1 MERANCLENAKLR
14 KAPPNPITSAQTMS
28 SWLTAPL
35 TSMPNA
41 GRTKFTSTWKVI
53 ERVTKISTLAISS
66 SPTPFSHFIEL
77 LLQAVWQIRNAW
89 KRPVRLSDRGTLY
102 NCGGRKSSRPPAAPV
117 NAGQIT
123 SFRSSS
129 RWGRSGL
136 ANPPC
141 SRIAYVTS
149 GAWRAG
155 GLTCSRVAH
164 SGLIRSG
171 HRRMECSVDARSEGQ
186 PSRPPLRKMRGMVCR
201 VPGAVQHATGDDARS
216 LRLPGHQSEEQRKD
230 HAVPGTPPLRR
241 SRSRSYRTWLG
252 RSKGYAEGFLG

>member
-1 MERANCLENAKLR
+1 MERANYLANAKLR
-14 KAPPNPITSAQTMS
+14 KAPPNPITSPQTMS

-102 NCGGRKSSRPPAAPV
+102 NCGGGKSSRSPAAPV
-117 NAGQIT
+117 NARQIT

-129 RWGRSGL
+129 RWGRRGGP

-141 SRIAYVTS
+141 SRTAYVTS

-164 SGLIRSG
+164 TGLIG
-171 HRRMECSVDARSEGQ
+171 PGKGGWCAGY
-186 PSRPPLRKMRGMVCR
+186 PLLFGLQR
-201 VPGAVQHATGDDARS
+201 VMTRAVGDQ
-216 LRLPGHQSEEQRKD
+216 PGH
-230 HAVPGTPPLRR
+230 P
-241 SRSRSYRTWLG
+241 
-252 RSKGYAEGFLG
+252 

>member
-28 SWLTAPL
+28 SWLTAPR

-66 SPTPFSHFIEL
+66 NPIPFSHFIEV

-102 NCGGRKSSRPPAAPV
+102 NCGGGKSSRSPAAPV
-117 NAGQIT
+117 NARQIT

-129 RWGRSGL
+129 RWGRRGGP

-141 SRIAYVTS
+141 AQNVKRWKGARVGPVLPERGASEGARRGGRETVLLARTAPRRRGGRPDRRGS
-149 GAWRAG
+149 GRAG
-155 GLTCSRVAH
+155 
-164 SGLIRSG
+164 
-171 HRRMECSVDARSEGQ
+171 
-186 PSRPPLRKMRGMVCR
+186 
-201 VPGAVQHATGDDARS
+201 
-216 LRLPGHQSEEQRKD
+216 
-230 HAVPGTPPLRR
+230 
-241 SRSRSYRTWLG
+241 
-252 RSKGYAEGFLG
+252 

>member
-53 ERVTKISTLAISS
+53 ERVTKISTLAINS

-77 LLQAVWQIRNAW
+77 LLQPVWQIRNAW

-102 NCGGRKSSRPPAAPV
+102 NCGGGKSSRSPAAPV

-129 RWGRSGL
+129 RWRSAGMRFSASAPPAAPLPRQSGVESFWYSRRRGL
-136 ANPPC
+136 RPRC
-141 SRIAYVTS
+141 GGQYQLSFS
-149 GAWRAG
+149 G
-155 GLTCSRVAH
+155 
-164 SGLIRSG
+164 
-171 HRRMECSVDARSEGQ
+171 
-186 PSRPPLRKMRGMVCR
+186 CR
-201 VPGAVQHATGDDARS
+201 VGP
-216 LRLPGHQSEEQRKD
+216 
-230 HAVPGTPPLRR
+230 PPLRR
-241 SRSRSYRTWLG
+241 TSLQTTCHLVIRHSPA
-252 RSKGYAEGFLG
+252 KYALSPCHTDVCVTPIAPLEERV